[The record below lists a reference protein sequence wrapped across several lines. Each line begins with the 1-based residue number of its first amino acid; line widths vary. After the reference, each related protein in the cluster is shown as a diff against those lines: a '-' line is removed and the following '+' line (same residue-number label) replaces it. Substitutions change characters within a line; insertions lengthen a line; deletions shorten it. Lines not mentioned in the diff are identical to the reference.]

1 MDGIALN
8 YIQKVPAGVAGL
20 ISPWNLPLYLLTWKI
35 APAIAYGCTCV
46 CKPSEFTSYTAYLL
60 CTVFESVKLPDGI
73 VNIVFGTGL
82 KAGEPLVS
90 HPDVNLISFTG
101 GTVTGS
107 RINELCAKKFKKVS
121 LELGGKNANIIF
133 DDADLDKAV
142 ATSVK
147 SSFSNQG
154 GRFISLIFTLSLCC

>member
-1 MDGIALN
+1 M
-8 YIQKVPAGVAGL
+8 
-20 ISPWNLPLYLLTWKI
+20 
-35 APAIAYGCTCV
+35 
-46 CKPSEFTSYTAYLL
+46 
-60 CTVFESVKLPDGI
+60 
-73 VNIVFGTGL
+73 NIVFGTGL